1 MNKENA
7 AVLERLKQGNELYI
21 KNNQN
26 AGDVSLELRKKTAK
40 EGQHPYAI
48 VITCSDSRVIPDA
61 IFSAGIGDLFVI
73 RVAGNVLDNHQLG
86 SIEYAFSHLE
96 TNVIVMLGHTKCGAI
111 EASQRSIAHAI
122 ERPNE
127 VRMRSAKQ
135 SQDCEAGLHIS
146 ERDMAH
152 IHKHA
157 GDDKFI
163 KYILE
168 DISEA
173 IGDETD
179 DYKATVL
186 NVKHGVNVIKNAF
199 HDHPDI
205 EDGELDVLG
214 AVYDI
219 ETGVVE
225 WI

>member
-1 MNKENA
+1 MNKENEK
-7 AVLERLKQGNELYI
+7 VLERLIQGNEIYV

-26 AGDVSLELRKKTAK
+26 AGDVSLEARQRTAK

-86 SIEYAFSHLE
+86 SVEYAFSHLDA
-96 TNVIVMLGHTKCGAI
+96 NLIVMLGHTKCGAI
-111 EASQRSIAHAI
+111 
-122 ERPNE
+122 
-127 VRMRSAKQ
+127 SAAQ
-135 SQDCEAGLHIS
+135 NSHGTT
-146 ERDMAH
+146 
-152 IHKHA
+152 
-157 GDDKFI
+157 DKFI
-163 KYILE
+163 KYIIE
-168 DISEA
+168 DITEA

-186 NVKHGVNVIKNAF
+186 NVKHGVNIIRNAF

-219 ETGVVE
+219 ETGEVK
-225 WI
+225 II

>member
-7 AVLERLKQGNELYI
+7 AALEKLKQGNELYV

-26 AGDVSLELRKKTAK
+26 AGDVSLELRKKTAR

-86 SIEYAFSHLE
+86 SIEYAFSHLD

-111 EASQRSIAHAI
+111 GAAMNSHGS
-122 ERPNE
+122 
-127 VRMRSAKQ
+127 
-135 SQDCEAGLHIS
+135 
-146 ERDMAH
+146 
-152 IHKHA
+152 
-157 GDDKFI
+157 DDKFI
-163 KYILE
+163 KYIIE

-179 DYKATVL
+179 DHKATLL
-186 NVKHGVNVIKNAF
+186 NVKHGVKIIENAF
-199 HDHPDI
+199 HNHPDI
-205 EDGELDVLG
+205 EDGELDVIG

>member
-1 MNKENA
+1 MNKENEK
-7 AVLERLKQGNELYI
+7 VLERLMQGNEIYV

-26 AGDVSLELRKKTAK
+26 AGDVSLEARQRTAK
-40 EGQHPYAI
+40 DGQHPYAI

-86 SIEYAFSHLE
+86 SVEYAFSHLDA
-96 TNVIVMLGHTKCGAI
+96 NLIVMLGHTKCGAI
-111 EASQRSIAHAI
+111 
-122 ERPNE
+122 
-127 VRMRSAKQ
+127 SAAQ
-135 SQDCEAGLHIS
+135 NSHGTT
-146 ERDMAH
+146 
-152 IHKHA
+152 
-157 GDDKFI
+157 DKFI
-163 KYILE
+163 KYIIE
-168 DISEA
+168 DITEA

-186 NVKHGVNVIKNAF
+186 NVKHGVNIIRNAF

-219 ETGVVE
+219 ETGEVK
-225 WI
+225 II

>member
-1 MNKENA
+1 MNAENEK
-7 AVLERLKQGNELYI
+7 VFERLKEGNRIYVE
-21 KNNQN
+21 NNQN
-26 AGDVSLELRKKTAK
+26 TGDVSLELRQRTAK

-86 SIEYAFSHLE
+86 SIEYAFSHLD

-111 EASQRSIAHAI
+111 
-122 ERPNE
+122 
-127 VRMRSAKQ
+127 SAAQ
-135 SQDCEAGLHIS
+135 NSHG
-146 ERDMAH
+146 
-152 IHKHA
+152 
-157 GDDKFI
+157 GTDKFI
-163 KYILE
+163 KYIIE

-173 IGDETD
+173 IGSETD
-179 DYKATVL
+179 DYKASVL
-186 NVKHGVNVIKNAF
+186 NVKHGMNIIRTAF

-214 AVYDI
+214 GVYDI

-225 WI
+225 WIERG

>member
-1 MNKENA
+1 LNKENA

-61 IFSAGIGDLFVI
+61 IFSAGIGNLFVI

-111 EASQRSIAHAI
+111 EAS
-122 ERPNE
+122 
-127 VRMRSAKQ
+127 V
-135 SQDCEAGLHIS
+135 
-146 ERDMAH
+146 
-152 IHKHA
+152 HKHA

>member
-1 MNKENA
+1 MNKENEK
-7 AVLERLKQGNELYI
+7 VLERLKRGNEIYI
-21 KNNQN
+21 QHDQN
-26 AGDVSLELRKKTAK
+26 AGDVSLAVRKKTAE

-48 VITCSDSRVIPDA
+48 VINCSDSRVIPDA

-86 SIEYAFSHLE
+86 SVEYAFSHLDA
-96 TNVIVMLGHTKCGAI
+96 NVIVMLGHTKCGAI
-111 EASQRSIAHAI
+111 
-122 ERPNE
+122 
-127 VRMRSAKQ
+127 SAAQ
-135 SQDCEAGLHIS
+135 SSHG
-146 ERDMAH
+146 
-152 IHKHA
+152 
-157 GDDKFI
+157 GTDKFI
-163 KYILE
+163 KYIID
-168 DISEA
+168 DIHEA

-186 NVKHGVNVIKNAF
+186 NVKHGVNIIQNAF

-225 WI
+225 WV